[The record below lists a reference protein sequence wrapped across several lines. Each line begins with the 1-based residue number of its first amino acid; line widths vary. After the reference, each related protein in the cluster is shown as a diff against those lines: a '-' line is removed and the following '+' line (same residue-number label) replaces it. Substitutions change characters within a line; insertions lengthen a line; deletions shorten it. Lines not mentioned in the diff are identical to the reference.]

1 MKMFKIIAIST
12 VLIAGAGAA
21 SASPFNAN
29 GGYTALNAIGTAQF
43 ANVQKVNAGEA
54 SSLKFDTDTAA
65 LQSRLSNNAQLTRA
79 IEAQGYSVSDIV
91 GIDGTSANLTLY
103 AL

>member
-1 MKMFKIIAIST
+1 MKMFKIIAISSL
-12 VLIAGAGAA
+12 LIAGAGAA

-29 GGYTALNAIGTAQF
+29 GGYTALNAIGSAQF

-54 SSLKFDTDTAA
+54 SSLKIGTDTAA
-65 LQSRLSNNAQLTRA
+65 LQSRLSNNHQLTRA
-79 IEAQGYSVSDIV
+79 IEAQGYSVEDIV